1 MFEDKKLN
9 KLAQKMAKMYEE
21 DPTNADSLMEI
32 LDDIAIRQEELGET
46 WEENDKFF
54 TELLK

>member
-21 DPTNADSLMEI
+21 DPTNADALMEI